1 MGRKLKVVD
10 IVAENT
16 NNEASTPE
24 TVSTEQVHEVTPDVE
39 PEQVNDTPPVE
50 TVNEEPAVEVIQK
63 PKAKPRSK
71 KKQTVETVEVPK
83 PEVEPAKETPKP
95 EVEVSDKV
103 TKVVEQVKCKKCDKT
118 MTPKALRYTHEQNCK
133 GKVVKTEEQPV
144 KRRTKKEEPSQDIT
158 NKKEVY
164 QQIVKKNSNIDSSEV
179 EIPEHIKLEVLKS
192 IQRQQTRL
200 KMKEDNLNRLKMQI
214 A

>member
-39 PEQVNDTPPVE
+39 PEQVPVNDTPPVE
-50 TVNEEPAVEVIQK
+50 TVNEEPPVEVIQK

-71 KKQTVETVEVPK
+71 KKQTVETVEVPT
-83 PEVEPAKETPKP
+83 PEVEPAKP

-144 KRRTKKEEPSQDIT
+144 KRRTKKEEPSRDIT

-164 QQIVKKNSNIDSSEV
+164 QEIIKKNSNIDSSEV

>member
-10 IVAENT
+10 IVAKNT
-16 NNEASTPE
+16 NNETSTPE

-39 PEQVNDTPPVE
+39 PEQVPVNDTPPVE
-50 TVNEEPAVEVIQK
+50 TVNEEPSVEVIQK
-63 PKAKPRSK
+63 PKAKPRIK
-71 KKQTVETVEVPK
+71 KKQTVETVEVPT
-83 PEVEPAKETPKP
+83 PEVEPAKP

-118 MTPKALRYTHEQNCK
+118 MIPKALRYTHEQNCK

-164 QQIVKKNSNIDSSEV
+164 NEIVKKNSNIDSSEV
-179 EIPEHIKLEVLKS
+179 EIPEEIKLEVLKS
-192 IQRQQTRL
+192 IQRQQIRL

>member
-10 IVAENT
+10 IVTENT

-24 TVSTEQVHEVTPDVE
+24 TVSTEEVHEVTPDVE
-39 PEQVNDTPPVE
+39 PEQVPVNDTPPVE
-50 TVNEEPAVEVIQK
+50 TVEVIQK

-71 KKQTVETVEVPK
+71 KKQTIETVEVPT

-164 QQIVKKNSNIDSSEV
+164 NEIVKKNSNIDSSEV
-179 EIPEHIKLEVLKS
+179 EIPEVIKLEVLKS
-192 IQRQQTRL
+192 IQRQQMRL
-200 KMKEDNLNRLKMQI
+200 KRKEDNLNRLKMQI
-214 A
+214 V